1 MQDYRAVGFI
11 GLGAMGA
18 PMVSHLAA
26 KLPARVSIYI
36 FDVVQRVVDE
46 LCAQNPGRLLPAS
59 SARDVAEKSV
69 RKTRSAN
76 MAMSNLV

>member
-18 PMVSHLAA
+18 PMVGHLAA
-26 KLPARVSIYI
+26 KLPAGVSIYV

-46 LCAQNPGRLLPAS
+46 LCAQHPGRLFPAS

-69 RKTRSAN
+69 RQKRLA
-76 MAMSNLV
+76 